1 MGLHVTR
8 DDIQVVVRL
17 RAAVEFDF
25 LALRDGEILPID
37 DIIRLRAGDLR
48 RRTDI
53 DRRPARNDLIQDRCT
68 IGHRHRADHAGSQSQ
83 ADLQCQF
90 FLMC

>member
-1 MGLHVTR
+1 MRLHITC

-17 RAAVEFDF
+17 RTAIELDF
-25 LALRDGEILPID
+25 LALCDREILPID
-37 DIIRLRAGDLR
+37 DVIRLRAGDLR

-68 IGHRHRADHAGSQSQ
+68 IGHRHRADHAGSQCQ

-90 FLMC
+90 FLMR